1 MYRLGKDPVS
11 LFDRLV
17 SFISY
22 LTVGWGGIIVLI
34 LMHIRKKKPSRFLTY
49 NVHQAIFIALL
60 FFVVS
65 MALGLLLKYLSY
77 IPFINYLVAQISFF
91 FNRPVF
97 FDFSITQVFMIGLVL
112 YMAILSLFGR
122 YPRVYWVS
130 KIIDNSAR

>member
-1 MYRLGKDPVS
+1 MRSFSKAPIG

-34 LMHIRKKKPSRFLTY
+34 LMHIRKKKPSRFLAY
-49 NVHQAIFIALL
+49 NVHQAVFISLL

-65 MALGLLLKYLSY
+65 MALGLILKYLSY

-97 FDFSITQVFMIGLVL
+97 YDFSIIQLFMIGLVL
-112 YMAILSLFGR
+112 YMAVVSLLGR
-122 YPRVYWVS
+122 FPRVYWVS
-130 KIIDNSAR
+130 KIIDRSAG